1 MPLFSAAEL
10 VERFRAGPAQFF
22 ADYGMVGLYGIA
34 VWLLAAPICAA
45 ALYLVLRPLLPRP
58 AAIRAQS

>member
-1 MPLFSAAEL
+1 MPLFSATEL

-45 ALYLVLRPLLPRP
+45 VLYLALRRLLPRP
-58 AAIRAQS
+58 AAVRVQS